1 MSVTTRRTRRI
12 RWALV
17 SVPLLI
23 WAVALKVSSLHPWDG
38 RGSRPVAIAIYQ
50 EALVIAVAMV
60 LVNTYES
67 ISGFVRERRRYVT
80 NSRPGTD

>member
-23 WAVALKVSSLHPWDG
+23 WAVTLKVSSLHPYHG
-38 RGSRPVAIAIYQ
+38 QGSRPVAIVIYQ

-67 ISGFVRERRRYVT
+67 IRGFIREHRK
-80 NSRPGTD
+80 